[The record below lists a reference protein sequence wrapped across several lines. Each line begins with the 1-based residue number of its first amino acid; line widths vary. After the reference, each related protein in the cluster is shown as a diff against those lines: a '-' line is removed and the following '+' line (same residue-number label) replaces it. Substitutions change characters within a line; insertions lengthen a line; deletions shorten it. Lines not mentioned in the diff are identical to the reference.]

1 MPQVLVARIT
11 CPNCNNQFQVPVE
24 QLLDVRAD
32 PSAKMRLLN
41 GLVNAA
47 ICPKCGMGGT
57 LNLPFLYHDPDQ
69 ALALVYMPMQAGRDD
84 FERQRAIGTL
94 TTAVMNSLPPEERK
108 AYLLQPQV
116 FFTFETL
123 VNKVLEADGVTPE
136 MIAEQ
141 KAKVNLLQ
149 QMIDAPS
156 DEALETM
163 IKEHDAAI
171 DSSFLRLLNVN
182 MEMTLASGREDNIQ
196 RLLALR
202 NKLVE
207 LSTEGRKARARGDT
221 LEALRAEPTHEKL
234 VELLAQAPD
243 EPTREMLVIYGRPL
257 LDYVFFQALTS
268 RIEATA
274 DGEERERLTALR
286 TEVLAVRDRLDQET
300 RALYEQRAGLLRDL
314 LLTEDPE
321 KLARRRAPELDQA
334 FFNLVTANLR
344 DARAAGDE
352 QTVKSLQAIASLVLR
367 LMEESLPPEVR
378 LLNRLMVAE
387 GDAEIEKLLQDNRPL
402 VTEYL
407 LRAIEDAQANV
418 REESASQAAERL
430 AVILNKVRGMI
441 PPEAAGAVPG
451 GLILTPGS

>member
-1 MPQVLVARIT
+1 
-11 CPNCNNQFQVPVE
+11 
-24 QLLDVRAD
+24 
-32 PSAKMRLLN
+32 
-41 GLVNAA
+41 
-47 ICPKCGMGGT
+47 
-57 LNLPFLYHDPDQ
+57 
-69 ALALVYMPMQAGRDD
+69 
-84 FERQRAIGTL
+84 
-94 TTAVMNSLPPEERK
+94 
-108 AYLLQPQV
+108 
-116 FFTFETL
+116 
-123 VNKVLEADGVTPE
+123 
-136 MIAEQ
+136 
-141 KAKVNLLQ
+141 
-149 QMIDAPS
+149 
-156 DEALETM
+156 
-163 IKEHDAAI
+163 
-171 DSSFLRLLNVN
+171 LNVN
-182 MEMTLASGREDNIQ
+182 MEMTLASGREDSMQ

-202 NKLVE
+202 NKLLE

-352 QTVKSLQAIASLVLR
+352 ETVKSLQAIASLVLR